1 MPATSSAAR
10 WEALWGGVRRYRGL
24 VVGLASGVEGAEVV
38 FRLGDS
44 GHAFAGVRLW
54 QELGLPAEVLEFK
67 PVDFGWELR
76 LPRPSVWRME
86 YLFDIADL
94 GMRTDPTNPRVV
106 GGAFGD
112 HSWLPMPG
120 YVEPA
125 WIAVPPI
132 ASTLAPLTIDSP
144 VGPVDVHIWA
154 PEGIAPTFE
163 LPLLLAHD
171 GPEFAAYAGLTH
183 YAGAMITDGNLPP
196 FRLALVHPTSRN
208 LWYAANPQYA
218 EALTQYVVPA
228 VQRQYASRRPV
239 MMGASL
245 GALAALH
252 AEWQYPGTFAGLFL
266 QSGSFFTP
274 ETDPQES
281 RFEYFAQV
289 SGFVAEMLTATT
301 APSTP
306 LVGMTAGT
314 TEENVHNNRVLAA
327 RLAELG
333 LSVTLNETP
342 DMHNFTAWR
351 DVLDPELTEL
361 LRQTWGG
368 ADGTSAGR
376 VGGAGA

>member
-1 MPATSSAAR
+1 MPGVVSA
-10 WEALWGGVRRYRGL
+10 
-24 VVGLASGVEGAEVV
+24 VEGAEVV
-38 FRLGDS
+38 FRLGDAS
-44 GHAFAGVRLW
+44 HAFSGVRLW
-54 QELGLPAEVLEFK
+54 QELGLAAELLEFK
-67 PVDFGWELR
+67 PVDYGWELR
-76 LPRPSVWRME
+76 LPRPSVHRME

-106 GGAFGD
+106 GGAFGE
-112 HSWLPMPG
+112 HSWLPLPG

-125 WIAVPPI
+125 WITVPPI
-132 ASTLAPLTIDSP
+132 ESTLTPLIIDSP
-144 VGPVDVHIWA
+144 VGPIDGQVWA
-154 PEGIAPTFE
+154 PAGIAPAFE

-183 YAGAMITDGNLPP
+183 YAGAMIAEGTLPP
-196 FRLALVHPTSRN
+196 FRLALIRPAARN

-218 EALTQYVVPA
+218 KALTGNVLPA
-228 VQRQYASRRPV
+228 VQAAYRSRRPV

-252 AEWQYPGTFAGLFL
+252 AEWHHPGTFDGLFL

-274 ETDPQES
+274 DTDPQES
-281 RFEYFAQV
+281 RFEFYRRV
-289 SGFVAEMLTATT
+289 TGFVRQVLTATT

-314 TEENVHNNRVLAA
+314 TEENVHNNRVMAA
-327 RLAELG
+327 HLTSLG
-333 LSVTLNETP
+333 LDVAFNETP

-351 DVLDPELTEL
+351 DVLDPDLTDL

-368 ADGTSAGR
+368 ADGAGAGR

>member
-1 MPATSSAAR
+1 MPGVVSA
-10 WEALWGGVRRYRGL
+10 
-24 VVGLASGVEGAEVV
+24 VEGAEVV
-38 FRLGDS
+38 FRLGDAP
-44 GHAFAGVRLW
+44 HAFTGVRLW
-54 QELGLPAEVLEFK
+54 QELGLPAELLEFK
-67 PVDFGWELR
+67 PVDYGWELR
-76 LPRPSVWRME
+76 LPRPSVHRME

-112 HSWLPMPG
+112 HSWLPLPG
-120 YVEPA
+120 YVEPS
-125 WIAVPPI
+125 WIATEPI
-132 ASTLAPLTIDSP
+132 ASTLTPLVVDAP
-144 VGPVDVHIWA
+144 VGPIDVQVWA
-154 PEGIAPTFE
+154 PEGIAPAFE
-163 LPLLLAHD
+163 LPLLLSHD

-183 YAGAMITDGNLPP
+183 YAGAMIASGSLPA
-196 FRLALVHPTSRN
+196 FRLVLIRPTSRN

-218 EALTQYVVPA
+218 LSLTQHVVPA
-228 VQRQYASRRPV
+228 VQAQYKSRRPV

-252 AEWQYPGTFAGLFL
+252 AEWNHPGTFDGLFL

-281 RFEYFAQV
+281 RFEFFAEV
-289 SGFVAEMLTATT
+289 SGFVEQVLTATT

-306 LVGMTAGT
+306 PAGMTAGT
-314 TEENVHNNRVLAA
+314 TEENVHNNRVMAA

-333 LSVTLNETP
+333 LEVTLDETP

-351 DVLDPELTEL
+351 DVLHPDLTDL

-368 ADGTSAGR
+368 ADGTGAGR
-376 VGGAGA
+376 VGGTGA